1 MDHIIHKEKSYSIV
15 GVCMEVHNYLGSGF
29 LESVYKEALEIE
41 FIKANIP
48 FEREKRY
55 EVIYK
60 GEPLSQVFIADFV
73 LYDEI
78 ILEVKAVSELRKE
91 FLAQTM
97 NYLKVSE
104 NRLGILVNFGEPKL
118 NYKRVLV

>member
-1 MDHIIHKEKSYSIV
+1 
-15 GVCMEVHNYLGSGF
+15 MEVHNYLGSGF